1 MPAHVEAVEAVSEIL
16 SRVGYN
22 GIAVELPIGEG
33 VPGGGSGAPRGGSTG
48 VPRGGS
54 TDHVVKAYIVYDRAA
69 RVRVRRV
76 KEALGHLQAF
86 GVLGMA
92 PIGEVRLR
100 AIEDEDWLES
110 WKAAV
115 TPLRIGAFLIRPTWW
130 VEPAGS
136 SASGPDGAI
145 VLSLDPGMAFG
156 TGLHPTTQ
164 QCLEALSKVAV
175 SGRSVL
181 DVGTGSGILSIA
193 AAKRAARRVVAVDT
207 DELAVAAARENA
219 ARNGVSIDVR
229 AGSAADVRGSFDVVI
244 ANIVA
249 PVLRGIAAD
258 LRARLAPGGTL
269 VVAGVVGD
277 AEAAVRD
284 ALGMRLVDRDQRGD
298 WVQMTLAG

>member
-1 MPAHVEAVEAVSEIL
+1 VPAHAEAVEAVSEIL

-22 GIAVELPIGEG
+22 GIAVDLPVEG
-33 VPGGGSGAPRGGSTG
+33 VARSGA
-48 VPRGGS
+48 
-54 TDHVVKAYIVYDRAA
+54 DHVVKAYVVYDRVA

-110 WKAAV
+110 WKASI
-115 TPLRIGAFLIRPTWW
+115 TPLRVGAFLVRPTWW
-130 VEPAGS
+130 VEPAGTT
-136 SASGPDGAI
+136 APDDAI
-145 VLSLDPGMAFG
+145 VLLLDPGMAFG

-164 QCLEALSKVAV
+164 QCLEGLSTMAIA
-175 SGRSVL
+175 GRSVL

-193 AAKRAARRVVAVDT
+193 AAKRAAGRVVAVDT

-219 ARNGVSIDVR
+219 TRNGVAIEVSR
-229 AGSAADVRGSFDVVI
+229 GSAADVDGSFDVVL

-249 PVLRGIAAD
+249 PVLRDIAPD

-269 VVAGVVGD
+269 VVAGIVGD
-277 AEAAVRD
+277 AEAGVRE
-284 ALGMRLVDRDQRGD
+284 ALGLRLLERDQRDD
-298 WVQMTLAG
+298 WVRLTLAG